1 MRVRR
6 RGASRGRVYSQ
17 ITPHLPLGSSPT
29 SGRLSVY
36 GKNATNQWNARICDG
51 RGRMSKSF
59 ATLFVAKTI
68 SLLKISKTGE
78 EGARRSFKT
87 GNDDS
92 RQTRR
97 FKGAQVRKK
106 YAYAC
111 LKLRDSYILY
121 SRIG

>member
-36 GKNATNQWNARICDG
+36 GKDATNQWNARICDG
-51 RGRMSKSF
+51 RAKTSKSF
-59 ATLFVAKTI
+59 VPLFVAKTI
-68 SLLKISKTGE
+68 SLLKISKSG
-78 EGARRSFKT
+78 GRRGKKERFKRK
-87 GNDDS
+87 NDDS

-97 FKGAQVRKK
+97 FKDPQTCRKYLK
-106 YAYAC
+106 AP
-111 LKLRDSYILY
+111 LKLWDTKYIL
-121 SRIG
+121 